1 MTPEILLYIIL
12 AILTFNFL
20 LGRIMQ
26 FLTAQSWK
34 KASIPKEVQGLY
46 DEAKYK
52 NARQYHSEG
61 GKVGLI
67 RRSLAFA
74 MTFAF
79 LAFGWYGW
87 LYANCLAWAG
97 GSPVGAG
104 LLFFGI
110 LGGLSSII
118 SLPFSLYS
126 NFVIEAK
133 YGFNR
138 MTLGTFFAD
147 LGKGALLQAII
158 GGGLLSLLIIV
169 FEQIGMHFWWIGWG
183 VMALFS
189 ISMSSS
195 LQRFI
200 LRPLL
205 LSMYC
210 SPSSTRC
217 AVLSSCAY
225 SRIILQT
232 CLSQCISAHTQGFSF
247 K

>member
-1 MTPEILLYIIL
+1 MD
-12 AILTFNFL
+12 
-20 LGRIMQ
+20 G
-26 FLTAQSWK
+26 TAQ
-34 KASIPKEVQGLY
+34 
-46 DEAKYK
+46 
-52 NARQYHSEG
+52 
-61 GKVGLI
+61 
-67 RRSLAFA
+67 
-74 MTFAF
+74 
-79 LAFGWYGW
+79 

-97 GSPVGAG
+97 ASPVGAG

-110 LGGLSSII
+110 LGVLSSII

-189 ISMSSS
+189 ILMSGSMCDCFYRS
-195 LQRFI
+195 LI
-200 LRPLL
+200 SLP
-205 LSMYC
+205 YGGW
-210 SPSSTRC
+210 C
-217 AVLSSCAY
+217 AENEN
-225 SRIILQT
+225 
-232 CLSQCISAHTQGFSF
+232 
-247 K
+247 